1 MEALWVEPNSD
12 HLMEPTWRKMLTISV
27 AFHLVVFSVI
37 LFVPEHMPTRRIGG
51 AIYEVNLVEMPTGG
65 LLKVETSVKA
75 KSDKNLLLSKKSPQA
90 TRISRP
96 KEKEKPI
103 VIAKRVIKKKSEKAK
118 KPELSPSKLIDKAVL
133 RVDRKVMAEKKDPVN
148 QAISKLET
156 KLKGAAG
163 TGTGRGFGQGDADS
177 GITIRIY
184 QMEVENKI
192 KSNWSYPVAHLSP
205 KSRKDLEAIV
215 IVKVNN
221 NGTILN
227 SWFKKRSSDTIFDQ
241 SVSRAIER
249 SDPLPHFPEG
259 YRMTYDEI
267 EINFN
272 LRDLEGY

>member
-65 LLKVETSVKA
+65 PLKADTSVKA
-75 KSDKNLLLSKKSPQA
+75 KSDKDLLLSKKSPQA

-96 KEKEKPI
+96 KKKEKPI
-103 VIAKRVIKKKSEKAK
+103 VIAKRVVKKKSEKAK

-133 RVDRKVMAEKKDPVN
+133 RVDKKVKAEMEDPID

-156 KLKGAAG
+156 KFKG
-163 TGTGRGFGQGDADS
+163 TTGRGFGQGDADS

-192 KSNWSYPVAHLSP
+192 KSNWAYPVAHLSP

-249 SDPLPHFPEG
+249 SDPLPRFPEG

>member
-1 MEALWVEPNSD
+1 
-12 HLMEPTWRKMLTISV
+12 MEPTWRKMLTISV

-37 LFVPEHMPTRRIGG
+37 LFAPEHMPTRRIGG

-65 LLKVETSVKA
+65 SLKADTSVKV
-75 KSDKNLLLSKKSPQA
+75 KSDKDLLLSKKSPQA

-96 KEKEKPI
+96 KKKEKPI
-103 VIAKRVIKKKSEKAK
+103 VIAK
-118 KPELSPSKLIDKAVL
+118 SPSKLIDKAVL
-133 RVDRKVMAEKKDPVN
+133 RVDKKVKAEKKDPIN

-156 KLKGAAG
+156 KFKGT
-163 TGTGRGFGQGDADS
+163 TGKGFGQGGADS

-192 KSNWSYPVAHLSP
+192 KSNWAYPVAHLTP
-205 KSRKDLEAIV
+205 KSQKDLEAIV

-227 SWFKKRSSDTIFDQ
+227 SWFKKHSSDTIFDQ

-249 SDPLPHFPEG
+249 SDPLPRFPEG
-259 YRMTYDEI
+259 YRKTYDEI